1 MIIVARADPQTASN
15 AALIAELDLYLSSL
29 YPAQSNYLIP
39 PIELAEPEVFFVVA
53 RNVDVNVDGG
63 DDDSNSNSDNDND
76 SDSDSDSDA
85 AAAPLGCGALKR
97 MNDDGDYG
105 EIKRVYVRANARR
118 QGAATRIIYALE
130 QHARQIHLHTLRLE
144 TGVRQPQSIEL
155 YQQLGYQRRPPFGA
169 YPDDRLSVFMEKRLS
184 NDSSSAASSN
194 ASSNASN
201 TSTNNS
207 SNHAASNSNHDAQQ
221 NIRG

>member
-1 MIIVARADPQTASN
+1 MIIVARADPQAADN
-15 AALIAELDLYLSSL
+15 AALIAELDLYLASL

-39 PIELAEPEVFFVVA
+39 PIELAEAEVFFVVA
-53 RNVDVNVDGG
+53 RNVDIN
-63 DDDSNSNSDNDND
+63 DDDGDSDSKSNSNSD
-76 SDSDSDSDA
+76 SDDA
-85 AAAPLGCGALKR
+85 DAPLGCGALKR
-97 MNDDGDYG
+97 MHDDGDYG

-118 QGAATRIIYALE
+118 QGAATRIICALE
-130 QHARQIHLHTLRLE
+130 QHALQIHLHTLRLE

-169 YPDDRLSVFMEKRLS
+169 YPDDKLSVFMEKRLS
-184 NDSSSAASSN
+184 NDSSPAASSN

>member
-1 MIIVARADPQTASN
+1 MIIVARADPQAADN
-15 AALIAELDLYLSSL
+15 AALIAELDLYLASL

-53 RNVDVNVDGG
+53 RNVDVNDG
-63 DDDSNSNSDNDND
+63 DDDGDSDGNSN
-76 SDSDSDSDA
+76 SDSDA

-97 MNDDGDYG
+97 MHDDGEYG

-118 QGAATRIIYALE
+118 QGAATRIICALE

-169 YPDDRLSVFMEKRLS
+169 YPDDKLSVFMEKRLS
-184 NDSSSAASSN
+184 NDSSSDASSN

-207 SNHAASNSNHDAQQ
+207 SRDSSNNASSDANHDAQQ

>member
-1 MIIVARADPQTASN
+1 MIIVARADPQAADN
-15 AALIAELDLYLSSL
+15 AALIAELDLYLASL

-63 DDDSNSNSDNDND
+63 DDDGDSNSDND
-76 SDSDSDSDA
+76 SDSDDVG
-85 AAAPLGCGALKR
+85 APLGCGALKR
-97 MNDDGDYG
+97 MHDDGDYG

-118 QGAATRIIYALE
+118 QGAATRIICALE

-169 YPDDRLSVFMEKRLS
+169 YPDDKLSVFMEKRLS

-221 NIRG
+221 NIRS

>member
-1 MIIVARADPQTASN
+1 MIIVARADPQAADN
-15 AALIAELDLYLSSL
+15 AALIAELDLYLASL

-63 DDDSNSNSDNDND
+63 DDDGDSNSDND
-76 SDSDSDSDA
+76 SDSDDVG
-85 AAAPLGCGALKR
+85 APLGCGALKR
-97 MNDDGDYG
+97 MHDDGDYG

-118 QGAATRIIYALE
+118 QGAATRIICALE

-169 YPDDRLSVFMEKRLS
+169 YPDDKLSVFMEKRLS

-221 NIRG
+221 NIHG

>member
-1 MIIVARADPQTASN
+1 MIIVARADPQAADN
-15 AALIAELDLYLSSL
+15 AALIAELDLYLASL

-53 RNVDVNVDGG
+53 RNVDVNDG
-63 DDDSNSNSDNDND
+63 DDDGDSDGNSN
-76 SDSDSDSDA
+76 SDSDA

-97 MNDDGDYG
+97 MHDDGDYG

-118 QGAATRIIYALE
+118 QGAATRIICALE

-169 YPDDRLSVFMEKRLS
+169 YPDDKLSVFMEKRLS
-184 NDSSSAASSN
+184 NDSSPAASSN

-221 NIRG
+221 NIHG

>member
-1 MIIVARADPQTASN
+1 MIIVARADPQAADN
-15 AALIAELDLYLSSL
+15 AALIAELDLYLASL

-53 RNVDVNVDGG
+53 RNVDVNDG
-63 DDDSNSNSDNDND
+63 DDDGDSDGNSN
-76 SDSDSDSDA
+76 SDSDA

-97 MNDDGDYG
+97 MHDDGDYG

-118 QGAATRIIYALE
+118 QGAATRIICALE

-169 YPDDRLSVFMEKRLS
+169 YPDDKLSVFMEKRLS
-184 NDSSSAASSN
+184 NDSSPAASSN

>member
-1 MIIVARADPQTASN
+1 MIIVARADPQAADN
-15 AALIAELDLYLSSL
+15 AALIAELDLYLASL

-53 RNVDVNVDGG
+53 RNVDVNDG
-63 DDDSNSNSDNDND
+63 DDDGDSDSNSDNDND
-76 SDSDSDSDA
+76 NDSDA
-85 AAAPLGCGALKR
+85 ADAPLGCGALKR

-118 QGAATRIIYALE
+118 QGAATRIICALE

-169 YPDDRLSVFMEKRLS
+169 YPDDKLSVFMEKRLS

-207 SNHAASNSNHDAQQ
+207 SRDSSNNASSDANHDAQQ